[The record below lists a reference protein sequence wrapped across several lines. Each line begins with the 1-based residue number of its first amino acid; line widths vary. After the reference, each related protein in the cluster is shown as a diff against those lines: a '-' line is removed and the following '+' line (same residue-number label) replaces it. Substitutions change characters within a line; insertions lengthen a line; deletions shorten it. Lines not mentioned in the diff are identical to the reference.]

1 MARVLQV
8 DLKDVKTVA
17 LIGIIH
23 GLAEVIERSTVILID
38 YLYRKI
44 ATSYLAKLSYSTLRK
59 ARNRHRYNEYAV

>member
-8 DLKDVKTVA
+8 DLKDVKAVA

-44 ATSYLAKLSYSTLRK
+44 AQRK
-59 ARNRHRYNEYAV
+59 RVTWQSFRTPR

>member
-44 ATSYLAKLSYSTLRK
+44 AQRKRVTSYSTLRK